1 MSMSGNGVQQTGPR
15 TEVLRRV
22 LAQVHNEAVAAD
34 LLFLED
40 WQMGRCLDIAS
51 SLRASQ
57 IRRAN
62 PQLAAAI
69 DDELHRR

>member
-1 MSMSGNGVQQTGPR
+1 MSGDGAQQTGPR

-22 LAQVHNEAVAAD
+22 LERVNDEAAAAD
-34 LLFLED
+34 LLFFEN
-40 WQMGRCLDIAS
+40 WQMQRHLDLAA

-69 DDELHRR
+69 RDELTRR